1 MATWEA
7 NVWVSPETGD
17 IKTTVEA
24 STAQGAKQQIKE
36 KHGNIAQ
43 IYNLRHISN
52 GSVSSGRSS
61 GGGDIAGTMIL
72 FGIVVAIVLIV
83 NFWYIILPI
92 VLISAIVWI
101 WKWLGED

>member
-7 NVWVSPETGD
+7 TVWVSPETGEF
-17 IKTTVEA
+17 KTTVEA
-24 STAQGAKQQIKE
+24 GTSTGAHQQIKA
-36 KHGNIAQ
+36 KHGNNAQ

-92 VLISAIVWI
+92 GLISAIVWI